1 MGAESL
7 SSDLDS
13 LERMVLS
20 FAKDSGVTNP
30 TDLEVIGHRAIQ
42 GDLKFVLESYEQ
54 DLRTPI
60 YSISTGS
67 LIRPLLIQIQKAKV
81 DAALALSALDT
92 LLRSNELNFAFLA
105 VLPVLGILGLSISW
119 ARGRLIYWSG
129 TGKTYLKLLMQKSLR
144 SIEKEFNRNPHS
156 SSHMHPESYGHVL
169 VDLTLLKRTGA
180 KLFTHLN
187 YNAFL
192 SDLEQLESCFTD
204 SWTVGQGLETVCI

>member
-20 FAKDSGVTNP
+20 FAKDSGVDNQNE
-30 TDLEVIGHRAIQ
+30 LEIIGSRALQ

-54 DLRTPI
+54 DLRHPI
-60 YSISTGS
+60 YSITTGA

-105 VLPVLGILGLSISW
+105 VLPILGILGLSVSW

-129 TGKTYLKLLMQKSLR
+129 TGKASLKLLMQKSLR

-156 SSHMHPESYGHVL
+156 STMMHPESYGHVL
-169 VDLTLLKRTGA
+169 VDLTVLKRTGA
-180 KLFTHLN
+180 KLFQPIE
-187 YNAFL
+187 YDAFL
-192 SDLEQLESCFTD
+192 NDLEQLEACFTD
-204 SWTVGQGLETVCI
+204 SWTVGQGLETV